1 MQKEDLK
8 MIQIAVVEDEQEY
21 IDIITEYLQRYEQEQ
36 NTKIQV
42 TVYRD
47 GDAVTEAYK
56 AQFDIILMD
65 IQMKFVDGMTAAEE
79 IRKKDSEVIIIFITN
94 MKQYAIRG
102 YEVDALDYILKPVT
116 YFAFGQKL
124 KKAVDRL
131 EKRKQISVLVPVKG
145 GMLRFNVGDIYYVES
160 RGHNLIYH
168 TSDGE
173 YTSYG
178 TMKSV
183 EEEYEQYG
191 FCRGNKCYLIN
202 LEHVDGIKDKCAV
215 VKGENLQLSRPRLNG
230 FMQELTRYWG
240 DLK

>member
-1 MQKEDLK
+1 

-21 IDIITEYLQRYEQEQ
+21 VDTITEYLRRYEQEQ
-36 NTKIQV
+36 NTKIQI

-47 GDAVTEAYK
+47 GDGITEAYK

-79 IRKKDSEVIIIFITN
+79 IRRMDSEVIIIFITN
-94 MKQYAIRG
+94 MTQYAIRG
-102 YEVDALDYILKPVT
+102 YEVGALDYILKPVT
-116 YFAFGQKL
+116 YFAFSQKL
-124 KKAVDRL
+124 KKAVTRL
-131 EKRKQISVLVPVKG
+131 EKRKKISVLVQIKG
-145 GMLRFNVGDIYYVES
+145 GMIRLNAGDIYYVES
-160 RGHNLIYH
+160 QGHNLIYH
-168 TSDGE
+168 TADGE

-183 EEEYEQYG
+183 EEELGQYG

-202 LEHVDGIKDKCAV
+202 LEHVDGIRDKCAV
-215 VKGENLQLSRPRLNG
+215 VQGKSLQLSRPRLNG